1 MVWLRRVFRWVE
13 NHFLLHW
20 NNPCVEV
27 KLNIPILLEKSSTLA
42 LEKKWHQTASSL
54 SFFLL
59 PSALD
64 HFMKTIVYFSG
75 KTIIVLPQDGLI
87 FSISFI
93 FWWCKWAK
101 FFSLFNFKNEKL
113 ALKLNSIKSP
123 QKSGKIWDSFH
134 SAFKDRFKYILNP
147 PVRIKSES
155 PSNNRLAEWASCQS
169 KSFVGPGQ
177 LLRWQSSLVLEV
189 KIADCISSVPWWWC
203 TLSTCSADG
212 AGGPCTCTK
221 TSLSHGTRGPKDNH
235 GAGWRWERGWSLRPR
250 HFWQVLFLHLYPWLP
265 WIISSTFTKA
275 NHKGRFTG
283 PCFKYM
289 HLTTYHSCSHLQGTD
304 MWSRLNHAFHR
315 DSIFLKG
322 PQQCAL
328 WSPSTSCS
336 IDPSILVV
344 ISMLK

>member
-1 MVWLRRVFRWVE
+1 MSGRKPEGSVRPWHR
-13 NHFLLHW
+13 LLSPQEGGGYK
-20 NNPCVEV
+20 PC
-27 KLNIPILLEKSSTLA
+27 
-42 LEKKWHQTASSL
+42 
-54 SFFLL
+54 
-59 PSALD
+59 PSALQICLTGPQIASSASECALVQGCILRGED
-64 HFMKTIVYFSG
+64 NSG
-75 KTIIVLPQDGLI
+75 HLCNII
-87 FSISFI
+87 SISC
-93 FWWCKWAK
+93 W
-101 FFSLFNFKNEKL
+101 
-113 ALKLNSIKSP
+113 
-123 QKSGKIWDSFH
+123 
-134 SAFKDRFKYILNP
+134 FKYILNP

-212 AGGPCTCTK
+212 AGGPCTCMK
-221 TSLSHGTRGPKDNH
+221 ASLSHGTRGPKDNH

-250 HFWQVLFLHLYPWLP
+250 HFWQVLFLYLYPWLP

-315 DSIFLKG
+315 DSVFLKG
-322 PQQCAL
+322 LQQCAL

-344 ISMLK
+344 ISMSK